1 MEIPKKIQNLLNIS
15 ETIWAIH
22 LLGTNSFQPQQKK
35 KKNIEA
41 SINNST

>member
-15 ETIWAIH
+15 ETIRAIH

-35 KKNIEA
+35 KEKHRSFNKQ
-41 SINNST
+41 